1 MAEDAGRAEDAGCR
15 TGRRYRVAV
24 NDDGAS
30 LWQYRQVPLS
40 SERFLRAAVDR
51 MDGADLLC
59 WGAGNTRFWYGSDV
73 VEDLDTGQQ
82 VFETVQ
88 EWMAHTTL
96 RSLRAAGLQPL
107 ALVCERCR
115 RRGIH
120 LYASLRMNDGHFA
133 FPPPA
138 DAPDPGAADFGT
150 PHPDQL
156 WNHQRGP
163 QASPLTAQFWRSHPE
178 YRIGRNWPGSVFT
191 AHLLD
196 YAHAEVRAW
205 WLRVA
210 ADIAARFAIDGI
222 ELDFMRNPFFFQP
235 AQVSAGRPLMTAF
248 VREVRETLNEAGR
261 RRGRRLGLAARCP
274 TSLAGCDAVG
284 LDVETWVG
292 AGLIDVLIP
301 SPTRTNKFEIDLRPF
316 AALRRGT
323 GCQVLAGLDT
333 AMPNQTW
340 EQTRALQ
347 AEDRRHAPAAA
358 AAEPPEGEPP
368 DAESPS
374 AESPDAEHRLLEAI
388 RHKRE
393 GKRGVLEAMPLNL
406 WRALAANAY
415 LDGVDG
421 IYVFNLWDQI
431 ARHGRHLDG
440 AILRDGRAPEALRRR
455 DKLYALDFEAGGS
468 GVGHPQAHLAQ
479 PASLPL
485 VLAEGE
491 PAELR
496 LKVADVLTEVPAA
509 ELAEVRLHLLLVN
522 LTPVDRLRVRL
533 NGSAIDRY
541 CDAPTLRPGAPTGP
555 NSAFVDLIYDLRRH
569 APRRGINVVTVTLAH
584 KNPQVRP
591 AVYLRELELSIRY
604 RRGESGAAVETA

>member
-1 MAEDAGRAEDAGCR
+1 MAEDARCR

-40 SERFLRAAVDR
+40 AERFLRTAVDR
-51 MDGADLLC
+51 MAGADLLC
-59 WGAGNTRFWYGSDV
+59 WGAGNTRFWYGSEV
-73 VEDLDTGQQ
+73 AEDLDTGQQ
-82 VFETVQ
+82 VFPTVQ

-96 RSLRAAGLQPL
+96 RSLRAAGQEPL
-107 ALVCERCR
+107 ALVCRRCHR
-115 RRGIH
+115 HGMH

-138 DAPDPGAADFGT
+138 DAPEPGAPDSGV

-163 QASPLTAQFWRSHPE
+163 ETSPLTSQFWRRHPE
-178 YRIGRNWPGSVFT
+178 YHIGENWPGSVFS

-205 WLRVA
+205 WVGIIT
-210 ADIAARFAIDGI
+210 DITARFDVDGV
-222 ELDFMRNPFFFQP
+222 ELDYMRNPFFFHP
-235 AQVSAGRPLMTAF
+235 ARAAAGRPLMTAF
-248 VREVRETLNEAGR
+248 VRKVREVLDEAGR
-261 RRGRRLGLAARCP
+261 RRGRTFGLAARCP
-274 TSLAGCDAVG
+274 TSLAGCDAIG
-284 LDVETWVG
+284 LDVETWVRD
-292 AGLIDVLIP
+292 GLVDVLIP
-301 SPTRTNKFEIDLRPF
+301 SPTRTNKFEIDLRPL
-316 AALRRGT
+316 AAMSGGT
-323 GCQVLAGLDT
+323 RCQVLAGVDT
-333 AMPNQTW
+333 VMPNQTW

-347 AEDRRHAPAAA
+347 DEDRLADPAGMESDADYRVLKESRHN
-358 AAEPPEGEPP
+358 
-368 DAESPS
+368 
-374 AESPDAEHRLLEAI
+374 
-388 RHKRE
+388 RE

-440 AILRDGRAPEALRRR
+440 AILRDGRAPEALARS
-455 DKLYALDFEAGGS
+455 DKLYALDFEVAGS

-485 VLAEGE
+485 VLAQGE

-496 LKVADVLTEVPAA
+496 LKVADALEQVPAD

-522 LTPVDRLRVRL
+522 LTPVDRLRVHL
-533 NGSAIDRY
+533 NGSPIDRFR
-541 CDAPTLRPGAPTGP
+541 DAPTLQPGAPTGP

-569 APRRGINVVTVTLAH
+569 VPRRGINVFTVELAH
-584 KNPQVRP
+584 KNAQVRP
-591 AVYLRELELSIRY
+591 AVYLREMELSIRY
-604 RRGESGAAVETA
+604 RREAAA

>member
-1 MAEDAGRAEDAGCR
+1 MAEDAGCR

-40 SERFLRAAVDR
+40 AERFLRAAVDR
-51 MDGADLLC
+51 MAGADLLC

-107 ALVCERCR
+107 ALVGDRCH
-115 RRGIH
+115 RRGMH

-138 DAPDPGAADFGT
+138 DAPDAEAADFGT

-163 QASPLTAQFWRSHPE
+163 EASPLTAEFWRRNPR
-178 YRIGRNWPGSVFT
+178 YRIGEDWPGSVFA

-196 YAHAEVRAW
+196 YAHAEVRDR
-205 WLRVA
+205 WLRIA
-210 ADIAARFAIDGI
+210 ADISARFEVDGI
-222 ELDFMRNPFFFQP
+222 ELDFMRNPFFFRP
-235 AQVSAGRPLMTAF
+235 TQVAAGRPLMTAF
-248 VREVRETLNEAGR
+248 VREVRAALDEAGG
-261 RRGRRLGLAARCP
+261 RRGRYLGLAARCP
-274 TSLAGCDAVG
+274 TALAGCDAIG

-292 AGLIDVLIP
+292 AGLVDVLIP
-301 SPTRTNKFEIDLRPF
+301 SPTRTNKFEIDLRPL

-347 AEDRRHAPAAA
+347 AEDRRAAS
-358 AAEPPEGEPP
+358 AEA
-368 DAESPS
+368 DAER
-374 AESPDAEHRLLEAI
+374 RLLEAS

-440 AILRDGRAPEALRRR
+440 TILRDGRAPEALARG
-455 DKLYALDFEAGGS
+455 DKLYALDFETAGNGA
-468 GVGHPQAHLAQ
+468 GHPHAHLAQ
-479 PASLPL
+479 RASLPL
-485 VLAEGE
+485 ALTPGQPV
-491 PAELR
+491 ELR
-496 LKVADVLTEVPAA
+496 LKVADDLERVPAA
-509 ELAEVRLHLLLVN
+509 ELAEARLHLLLVN
-522 LTPVDRLRVRL
+522 LTPVDQVRVRL
-533 NGSAIDRY
+533 NGAAIDRSV
-541 CDAPTLRPGAPTGP
+541 DASTLQPGAPTGP
-555 NSAFVDLIYDLRRH
+555 NSAFVDLVYDLRRH
-569 APRRGINVVTVTLAH
+569 RPRSGVNLFTVELAH

-604 RRGESGAAVETA
+604 RRPEPT

>member
-1 MAEDAGRAEDAGCR
+1 MAQDAGCR
-15 TGRRYRVAV
+15 TGRYRVAV

-40 SERFLRAAVDR
+40 AERFLRAAVDR
-51 MDGADLLC
+51 MAGADLLC

-82 VFETVQ
+82 VFDTVQ

-96 RSLRAAGLQPL
+96 RSLRAAGLEPL
-107 ALVCERCR
+107 ALVCARCHR
-115 RRGIH
+115 RDMH

-138 DAPDPGAADFGT
+138 DAPDPGASDFGV

-163 QASPLTAQFWRSHPE
+163 EASPLTAEFWRRNPR
-178 YRIGRNWPGSVFT
+178 YRIGQDWPGSVFA

-196 YAHAEVRAW
+196 YAHAEVRDR
-205 WLRVA
+205 WLRIV
-210 ADIAARFAIDGI
+210 ADIAARFEVDGI
-222 ELDFMRNPFFFQP
+222 ELDFMRNPFFFRP
-235 AQVSAGRPLMTAF
+235 AQVAAGRPLMTAF
-248 VREVRETLNEAGR
+248 VREVRAALDEAGG
-261 RRGRRLGLAARCP
+261 RRGRYLGLAARCP
-274 TSLAGCDAVG
+274 TALTGCDAIG

-292 AGLIDVLIP
+292 AGLVDVLIP
-301 SPTRTNKFEIDLRPF
+301 SPTRTNKFETDLRPL

-347 AEDRRHAPAAA
+347 AEDRRAAPAAA
-358 AAEPPEGEPP
+358 
-368 DAESPS
+368 
-374 AESPDAEHRLLEAI
+374 DAEHHLLEAS

-393 GKRGVLEAMPLNL
+393 GKRGVPEAMPLNL

-440 AILRDGRAPEALRRR
+440 TILRDGRTPEALARG
-455 DKLYALDFEAGGS
+455 DKLYALDFETVGNGA
-468 GVGHPQAHLAQ
+468 GHPHAHLAQ
-479 PASLPL
+479 RASLPL
-485 VLAEGE
+485 ALAPGQ

-496 LKVADVLTEVPAA
+496 IKVADALERVPAA

-522 LTPVDRLRVRL
+522 LTPVDRVRVRL
-533 NGSAIDRY
+533 NGAAIDRSV
-541 CDAPTLRPGAPTGP
+541 DAPTLQPGAPTGP
-555 NSAFVDLIYDLRRH
+555 NSAFVDLVYDLRRH
-569 APRRGINVVTVTLAH
+569 RPRRGVNVFTVELAH

-604 RRGESGAAVETA
+604 RQQEPT

>member
-1 MAEDAGRAEDAGCR
+1 MAQDAGCR

-40 SERFLRAAVDR
+40 AERFLRAAVDR

-82 VFETVQ
+82 VFDTVQ

-96 RSLRAAGLQPL
+96 RSLRAAGLEPL
-107 ALVCERCR
+107 ALVCARCH
-115 RRGIH
+115 RRGMH

-138 DAPDPGAADFGT
+138 DAPDPGASDFGV

-163 QASPLTAQFWRSHPE
+163 DASPLTAEFWRRNPR
-178 YRIGRNWPGSVFT
+178 YRIGQDWPGSVFA

-196 YAHAEVRAW
+196 YAHAEVRDR
-205 WLRVA
+205 WLRIV
-210 ADIAARFAIDGI
+210 ADIAARFEVDGI
-222 ELDFMRNPFFFQP
+222 ELDFMRNPFFFRP
-235 AQVSAGRPLMTAF
+235 AQVAAGRPLMTAF
-248 VREVRETLNEAGR
+248 VREVRAALDEAGG
-261 RRGRRLGLAARCP
+261 RRGRYLGLAARCP
-274 TSLAGCDAVG
+274 TALTGCDAIG

-292 AGLIDVLIP
+292 AGLVDVLIP
-301 SPTRTNKFEIDLRPF
+301 SPTRTNKFETDLRPL

-347 AEDRRHAPAAA
+347 AEDRRAAPAAA
-358 AAEPPEGEPP
+358 
-368 DAESPS
+368 
-374 AESPDAEHRLLEAI
+374 DAEHHLLEAS

-393 GKRGVLEAMPLNL
+393 GKRGVPEAMPLNL

-440 AILRDGRAPEALRRR
+440 TILRDGRTPEALARG
-455 DKLYALDFEAGGS
+455 DKLYALDFETVGNGA
-468 GVGHPQAHLAQ
+468 GHPHAHLAQ
-479 PASLPL
+479 RASLPL
-485 VLAEGE
+485 ALAPGQ

-496 LKVADVLTEVPAA
+496 IKVADALERVPAA

-522 LTPVDRLRVRL
+522 LTPVDRVRMRL
-533 NGSAIDRY
+533 NGAAIDRSV
-541 CDAPTLRPGAPTGP
+541 DAPTLQPGAPTGP
-555 NSAFVDLIYDLRRH
+555 NSAFVDLVYDLRRH
-569 APRRGINVVTVTLAH
+569 RPRRGVNVFTVELAH

-604 RRGESGAAVETA
+604 RQQEPT